1 MTQSGLRRKC
11 GRPGKL
17 TVFTK
22 EHRGSRASLSPG
34 FSLCLGSVR
43 EQTDTLQDGCQQPVG
58 LFSQRDDG
66 RWSRGPY
73 EDCTSAVV
81 NISFRYLTCC
91 PQCLTSLGLLSKVD
105 SEVKF
110 LDQDFRGKCFSPAE
124 RHPGEPGDQPFPM
137 TG

>member
-1 MTQSGLRRKC
+1 MRGL
-11 GRPGKL
+11 
-17 TVFTK
+17 
-22 EHRGSRASLSPG
+22 GSSQYSPKNTGGPEPLSLG
-34 FSLCLGSVR
+34 FALCLGSVR
-43 EQTDTLQDGCQQPVG
+43 EQTDTIQDGCQQPVG

-66 RWSRGPY
+66 RWSRGPC

-81 NISFRYLTCC
+81 NISFRCLTCC

-105 SEVKF
+105 SEIKF